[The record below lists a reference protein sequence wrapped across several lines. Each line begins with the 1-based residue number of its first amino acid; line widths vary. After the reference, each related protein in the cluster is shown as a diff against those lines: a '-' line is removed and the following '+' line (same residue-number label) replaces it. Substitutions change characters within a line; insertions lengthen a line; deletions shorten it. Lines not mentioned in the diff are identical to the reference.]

1 MGIRFVMRLKG
12 NAVYELLGCES
23 SSLIMFDGS
32 FTTSQE
38 FVSGR
43 IMLGGILLRVV
54 WFNGFAYLTNLM
66 DVPAWFVVR
75 VYEERWRVEVLFRR
89 LKSYFGID
97 HLFSRSVNGFLVQ
110 VFVTLIVYLLVLLF
124 MLECPYVLF
133 VSEALRLSRYDGV
146 VSTCAP
152 G

>member
-1 MGIRFVMRLKG
+1 MGIRFVTRLKG

-32 FTTSQE
+32 STTSQE

-75 VYEERWRVEVLFRR
+75 MRR
-89 LKSYFGID
+89 DGGLRFCLGI
-97 HLFSRSVNGFLVQ
+97 
-110 VFVTLIVYLLVLLF
+110 
-124 MLECPYVLF
+124 
-133 VSEALRLSRYDGV
+133 
-146 VSTCAP
+146 
-152 G
+152 